1 MNKLLLLFISSFVLS
16 FNCFGEERIYLTCE
30 FCSDDQ
36 CMELDGSQ
44 TLIILPDTNEFL
56 FGPEMRR
63 TISKYTEFGD
73 SITWTKNL
81 GSILQE
87 YRVNRISGEMTEEW
101 TNYIDGEFVSTISY
115 KSKCK
120 KIESLF

>member
-1 MNKLLLLFISSFVLS
+1 MSKLLLLSFSLMLS
-16 FNCFGEERIYLTCE
+16 FNCFGEERVYLTCE
-30 FCSDDQ
+30 FCSDNQ

-44 TLIILPDTNEFL
+44 TLIIFPNTNEFL

-63 TISKYTEFGD
+63 TLSKYTEFGD
-73 SITWTKNL
+73 SISWTKTL
-81 GSILQE
+81 GSISQE
-87 YRVNRISGEMTEEW
+87 FRVNRISGEMTEEW

-120 KIESLF
+120 KTKSLF

>member
-1 MNKLLLLFISSFVLS
+1 MKKLLILLFSILISH
-16 FNCFGEERIYLTCE
+16 NTYANERVYLTCE

-44 TLIILPDTNEFL
+44 TLIIFPDTNEFL

-63 TISKYTEFGD
+63 TLSKYTEFGD
-73 SITWTKNL
+73 SITWTKTL

-87 YRVNRISGEMTEEW
+87 FRVNRISGEMTEEW

-120 KIESLF
+120 KNESLF

>member
-1 MNKLLLLFISSFVLS
+1 MNKLLLLAFSLTLS
-16 FNCFGEERIYLTCE
+16 FNCFGEERVYLNCE
-30 FCSDDQ
+30 FCSDNQ

-44 TLIILPDTNEFL
+44 TLIIFPNTKEFL
-56 FGPEMRR
+56 FGSEMRR
-63 TISKYTEFGD
+63 TLSKYTEFGD
-73 SITWTKNL
+73 SITWTKTL

-87 YRVNRISGEMTEEW
+87 FRVNRISGEMTEEW

>member
-1 MNKLLLLFISSFVLS
+1 
-16 FNCFGEERIYLTCE
+16 
-30 FCSDDQ
+30 
-36 CMELDGSQ
+36 MELDGSQ
-44 TLIILPDTNEFL
+44 TLIIFPDTNEFL

-63 TISKYTEFGD
+63 TLSKYSEFGD
-73 SITWTKNL
+73 SIIWTKTL
-81 GSILQE
+81 GSISQE
-87 YRVNRISGEMTEEW
+87 FRVNRISGEMTEEW

>member
-1 MNKLLLLFISSFVLS
+1 MKKLLIPLLSILISH
-16 FNCFGEERIYLTCE
+16 NTYANERVYLTCE
-30 FCSDDQ
+30 FCSDDK

-44 TLIILPDTNEFL
+44 TLIIFPDTNEFL
-56 FGPEMRR
+56 FGPEMQR

-73 SITWTKNL
+73 SITWTKTL

-87 YRVNRISGEMTEEW
+87 FRVNRISGEMTEEW

-120 KIESLF
+120 KNESLF

>member
-1 MNKLLLLFISSFVLS
+1 MNKLFLLSVFLIFSS
-16 FNCFGEERIYLTCE
+16 NCYSKERVYLTCE

-36 CMELDGSQ
+36 CIELDGSQ

-63 TISKYTEFGD
+63 TLSKYAEFGD
-73 SITWTKNL
+73 SITWTKTL

-87 YRVNRISGEMTEEW
+87 FRVNRISGEMTEEW
-101 TNYIDGEFVSTISY
+101 TNYTDGEFVSTISY

-120 KIESLF
+120 KTKSLF